1 MRYWKKSNGGVGSL
15 EAMKRTYIDAN
26 VLIAA
31 FQGDEIISR
40 RAMEVLDDPNR
51 RLVVSDLLRLE
62 VLPKPTFHK
71 RSEEVEFINEV
82 LKRAAEDVPCDHNVT
97 NKAVELASKYDLAP
111 MDALH
116 VGAALT
122 VKADEFVTTEK
133 PTKPLCK
140 VSEMKV
146 TSLYP
151 SESGKSG
158 HGK

>member
-1 MRYWKKSNGGVGSL
+1 
-15 EAMKRTYIDAN
+15 MKRTYIDAN

-31 FQGDEIISR
+31 FQGEESISR

-51 RLVVSDLLRLE
+51 SLVVSDLLRLE

-71 RSEEVEFINEV
+71 RNEEVEFMNTV
-82 LKRAAEDVPCDHNVT
+82 LESAAENVSCDPEVT
-97 NKAVELASKYDLAP
+97 SKAIELASKYDVAP

-122 VKADEFVTTEK
+122 AKVDEFVTMEK
-133 PTKPLCK
+133 PTKPLFR
-140 VSEMKV
+140 VSESEQIKI

-151 SESGKSG
+151 SE

>member
-1 MRYWKKSNGGVGSL
+1 
-15 EAMKRTYIDAN
+15 MKRTYIDAN
-26 VLIAA
+26 ILIAA
-31 FQGDEIISR
+31 FQGEESISR

-51 RLVVSDLLRLE
+51 SLVVSDLLRLE

-71 RSEEVEFINEV
+71 RSEEVEFMNEV
-82 LKRAAEDVPCDHNVT
+82 LKSAAENVPCDPEVT
-97 NKAVELASKYDLAP
+97 NKAIEIASKYDVAP

-122 VKADEFVTTEK
+122 AKVDEFVTMEK
-133 PTKPLCK
+133 PTKPLCR